1 MKIAS
6 IKILTVLCVLI
17 IAMQACKNE
26 YYPIGK
32 ITYTVR
38 VAYPELYSQQ
48 YAAGASVVMKNT
60 VTNYS
65 YKGTTNSAGE
75 VEFADLVPGTYQ
87 LNVSRELTPGEA
99 LPLTG
104 FEEQLFLNGSSA
116 VQKITSGGSMEIRL
130 QGGRLGSLV
139 FKEIYYVG
147 SRTPAGGSYFSDQF
161 YEIYNNS
168 TDTIYADSLLIGNTG
183 GAAGNSSS
191 AKPYGFQPDAAN
203 VYLQNVWMVPGN
215 GRTYPIAPGRSIII
229 SQDGINH
236 QTDPL
241 GNPASPVNLGPGISD
256 FESYVVR
263 SDNRDLDA
271 AGVENL
277 SPVYLGSVGFDWLTS
292 VFGASMVIFKH
303 PDPSALPLALE
314 PGSTGTSRYMQ
325 VPGSSVIDGVEL
337 LANASAFSFKRL
349 PVAFD
354 AGFTFCS
361 GTYTGQSVRR
371 KVKTLVG
378 GRRIL
383 LDTNNSTFDFEVLA
397 TPTPKVWQ

>member
-1 MKIAS
+1 MKIVS
-6 IKILTVLCVLI
+6 IKKITVLCVLI
-17 IAMQACKNE
+17 FTMQACKNE
-26 YYPIGK
+26 YYSVGK
-32 ITYTVR
+32 VGYTVR

-48 YAAGASVVMKNT
+48 YATGASVVMKNT

-65 YKGTTNSAGE
+65 YTGTTNGEGE
-75 VEFADLVPGTYQ
+75 VVFSDLVPGSYQ
-87 LNVSRELTPGEA
+87 LSVSREVKPEEA
-99 LPLTG
+99 LTLTG
-104 FEEQLFLNGSSA
+104 FEEQLFLNASSA
-116 VQKITSGGSMEIRL
+116 VQKVTSDGSLELRL
-130 QGGRLGSLV
+130 QGGKVGSLV

-147 SRTPAGGSYFSDQF
+147 SRTPAGGTYFSDQF

-191 AKPYGFQPDAAN
+191 AKPYGFQTDAGN

-215 GRTYPIAPGRSIII
+215 GKTYPIAPGKSIII

-241 GNPASPVNLGPGISD
+241 GNPSSPVNLGPGISD
-256 FESYVVR
+256 FESYVER

-271 AGVENL
+271 AGVDNL
-277 SPVYLGSVGFDWLTS
+277 LPVYLGSVGFDWLTA

-303 PDPSALPLALE
+303 PDPSGLPLKLE
-314 PGSTGTSRYMQ
+314 PGSTSVSRYVQ
-325 VPGSSVIDGVEL
+325 VPRSSVIDGVEL
-337 LANASAFSFKRL
+337 LANGNAFSFKRL
-349 PVAFD
+349 PVAVD

-371 KVKTLVG
+371 KVKTIVG
-378 GRRIL
+378 GRRVL
-383 LDTNNSTFDFEVLA
+383 LDTNNSTADFEVLT
-397 TPTPKVWQ
+397 TPTPKNWQ